1 MTDFERELLGK
12 IVDHL
17 HLEEIDV
24 DALGPDTVLFG
35 QGLELDSIDAIEL
48 EIMIEKSYGISILT
62 SERTR
67 STFGTLGGLAA
78 FIEANRNRD
87 RGKTGAVS
95 APPRVEP

>member
-1 MTDFERELLGK
+1 LTEFEKELLGK

-17 HLEEIDV
+17 HLEEVDV
-24 DALGPDTVLFG
+24 DTFTADTMLFG

-62 SERTR
+62 SERTK

-78 FIEANRNRD
+78 FIEHNRD
-87 RGKTGAVS
+87 RDKRKTGGGPA
-95 APPRVEP
+95 AQAG

>member
-1 MTDFERELLGK
+1 VTEFEKELLAK
-12 IVDHL
+12 IIDHL
-17 HLEEIDV
+17 HLEEVDV
-24 DALGPDTVLFG
+24 EAMTPDTVLFG

-67 STFGTLGGLAA
+67 STFGTLGGLAR

-87 RGKTGAVS
+87 TGKAGGRPAAS
-95 APPRVEP
+95 AG

>member
-1 MTDFERELLGK
+1 MNEFERALLK
-12 IVDHL
+12 RIIEHL
-17 HLEEIDV
+17 RLEEIDV
-24 DALGPDTVLFG
+24 DSVTPDVALFG
-35 QGLELDSIDAIEL
+35 TGLELDSIDAIEL

-87 RGKTGAVS
+87 KSRTGAVP